1 MLAKLVEPPNQLLDR
16 DLPEIKESLD
26 CHYNLRAPWQFG
38 LYELVHN
45 VLLIVAVA
53 ENTKLVGNTMPEML
67 ISDALICDLDLKR
80 VTNMLSATRVNTTR
94 HWYAVAYGK

>member
-1 MLAKLVEPPNQLLDR
+1 MKHPDTCTLYLDYCSQEKHTAYNEIGVFVCYWDGDWAKRHTQ
-16 DLPEIKESLD
+16 
-26 CHYNLRAPWQFG
+26 
-38 LYELVHN
+38 
-45 VLLIVAVA
+45 
-53 ENTKLVGNTMPEML
+53 KLTTMPEML

>member
-1 MLAKLVEPPNQLLDR
+1 MIEPAIRGTRYVMTAAADTGVKR
-16 DLPEIKESLD
+16 
-26 CHYNLRAPWQFG
+26 
-38 LYELVHN
+38 V
-45 VLLIVAVA
+45 VLTSSIGTVYM
-53 ENTKLVGNTMPEML
+53 NPYRTMPEML

>member
-1 MLAKLVEPPNQLLDR
+1 MGHGVQESR
-16 DLPEIKESLD
+16 D
-26 CHYNLRAPWQFG
+26 CTA
-38 LYELVHN
+38 
-45 VLLIVAVA
+45 AA
-53 ENTKLVGNTMPEML
+53 TMPEML